1 MLVAFAA
8 KQWLSVSGS
17 SNISSSSAISSSGS
31 VLMLKSVIYA
41 SDARFSISFFYIW
54 SDQGPWQKNAHKQS
68 RFRNCRY
75 IRLYT
80 QNFNSSPRRRRSQI
94 SQVWATLQS
103 TNINLLTFWKP
114 LKLNKLCLEIVI
126 FHTYLIEDNYSIKR
140 CLLQQLENSLNFF
153 SSNFIILCQNF
164 REF

>member
-1 MLVAFAA
+1 
-8 KQWLSVSGS
+8 
-17 SNISSSSAISSSGS
+17 
-31 VLMLKSVIYA
+31 LMLKSVIYA
-41 SDARFSISFFYIW
+41 SHARFLTSFFIYEAIKAP
-54 SDQGPWQKNAHKQS
+54 GKKIAHKQA